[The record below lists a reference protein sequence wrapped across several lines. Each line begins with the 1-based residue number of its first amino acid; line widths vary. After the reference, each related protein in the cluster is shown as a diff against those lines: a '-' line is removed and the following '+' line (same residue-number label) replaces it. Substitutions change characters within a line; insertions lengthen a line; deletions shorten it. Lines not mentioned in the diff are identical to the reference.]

1 MVQEERK
8 EQKVDEIE
16 ELDNQKDWVNWV
28 TKYSDEINTSFSNI
42 TSDYLKGIVS
52 NIEVSPKM
60 GKNRDDEE
68 KQVGHIMKINFKLP
82 IVGDSIQYNDVKKKS
97 KGYKLVNG
105 KKSIKKEI
113 GINVGGRKKK

>member
-1 MVQEERK
+1 
-8 EQKVDEIE
+8 
-16 ELDNQKDWVNWV
+16 
-28 TKYSDEINTSFSNI
+28 
-42 TSDYLKGIVS
+42 
-52 NIEVSPKM
+52 
-60 GKNRDDEE
+60 
-68 KQVGHIMKINFKLP
+68 MKINFKLP